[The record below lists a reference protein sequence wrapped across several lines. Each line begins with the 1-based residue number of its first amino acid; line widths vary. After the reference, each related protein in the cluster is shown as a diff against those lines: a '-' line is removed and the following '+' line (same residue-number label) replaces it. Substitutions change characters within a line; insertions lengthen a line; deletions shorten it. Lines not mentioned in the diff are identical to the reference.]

1 MWVYPLTDALF
12 VDSKVIALLQKHHQ
26 EVRLIDLEANY
37 KVTVVTLA
45 VGNFLFVVALR
56 LYQNNLMV
64 FSMHISLSYFM
75 IRLLNKDLR
84 IF

>member
-1 MWVYPLTDALF
+1 MTDALF